1 MAVVA
6 VFGDRVRYSVAPR
19 GPYSLDRT
27 LARLSR
33 FPEKVDLYQAGIY
46 RRLLFLRGRPLF
58 LQVRQEGPS
67 SRPQLVTEITGNEAR
82 SREAKALAIRVL
94 DRVLGVA
101 TDVRPFYSRFRRDAL
116 LGPLIRRHAGL
127 RVTGRLTVW
136 ETLLQIVLSQQIHL
150 NLAHGMLADLAEH
163 LGRRARLDGRL
174 YYSFPSPGAVDAEP
188 VAALRRFR
196 LSRAKAETLKRLAAA
211 FESGE
216 LSDDKLLSLSDEEAI
231 ELLTSH
237 KGVGR
242 WTAEFTLL
250 RGLGRM
256 DIFPGGDLGV
266 VKYLAQGMLGYDGL
280 ALEKDMRRFAERW
293 RPYRGLALIY
303 AYAELAHRAAKV
315 QSKTSR
321 G

>member
-1 MAVVA
+1 MK
-6 VFGDRVRYSVAPR
+6 DRFRFSVSPQ

-27 LARLSR
+27 LARFSR
-33 FPEKVDLYQAGIY
+33 FPESVDRFEAGIY

-58 LQVRQEGPS
+58 LDVRQKGPP
-67 SRPQLVTEITGNEAR
+67 SRPRLVIEITGSEAR
-82 SREAKALAIRVL
+82 TREAKELGNRVL
-94 DRVLGVA
+94 DRVLGTS
-101 TDVRPFYSRFRRDAL
+101 TDVRPFYRRFRGDAL
-116 LGPLIRRHAGL
+116 LGPLIRRHPGL
-127 RVTGRLTVW
+127 RVAGRLTAW

-150 NLAHGMLADLAEH
+150 KLAHGMLADLAEH

-174 YYSFPSPGAVDAEP
+174 YYSFPSPGAIDAER
-188 VAALRRFR
+188 VSALRRFR
-196 LSRAKAETLKRLAAA
+196 LSQAKAETLKRLAAA
-211 FESGE
+211 FVNREISDE
-216 LSDDKLLSLSDEEAI
+216 KLCSLSDDEAI

-266 VKYLAQGMLGYDGL
+266 VKYLAQEMLGYDGL

-303 AYAELAHRAAKV
+303 AYAELAHRSETKSAGA
-315 QSKTSR
+315 Q
-321 G
+321 

>member
-1 MAVVA
+1 MR
-6 VFGDRVRYSVAPR
+6 DRVRYSVSPR
-19 GPYSLDRT
+19 GPYSLERT
-27 LARLSR
+27 LSRFSR
-33 FPEKVDLYQAGIY
+33 FPESVDRFEAGIY

-58 LQVRQEGPS
+58 LDVRQKGSPS
-67 SRPQLVTEITGNEAR
+67 RARLVIEITGAEAR
-82 SREAKALAIRVL
+82 TREAKALANRVL
-94 DRVLGVA
+94 DRVLGTS
-101 TDVRPFYSRFRRDAL
+101 TDVRPFYRGFRADAL
-116 LGPLIRRHAGL
+116 LGPLIRRHLGL
-127 RVTGRLTVW
+127 RVAGRLTAW

-150 NLAHGMLADLAEH
+150 KLAHGMLSDLAEN
-163 LGRRARLDGRL
+163 LGRKARLDGRL
-174 YYSFPSPGAVDAEP
+174 YYSFPSPGAVDAER
-188 VAALRRFR
+188 VSVLRRFR
-196 LSRAKAETLKRLAAA
+196 LSQAKAETLKRLAAA
-211 FESGE
+211 FASGA
-216 LSDDKLLSLSDEEAI
+216 LSDERLSSLSDEEAI

-303 AYAELAHRAAKV
+303 AYAELAHRSEARNPG
-315 QSKTSR
+315 T

>member
-1 MAVVA
+1 MN
-6 VFGDRVRYSVAPR
+6 DRVRFSLSPQ

-27 LARLSR
+27 LARFSR
-33 FPEKVDLYQAGIY
+33 FPESVDRFEEGIY

-58 LQVRQEGPS
+58 VDVRQKGPP
-67 SRPQLVTEITGNEAR
+67 SRARLVIEITGNQAR
-82 SREAKALAIRVL
+82 TREAKALARRVL
-94 DRVLGVA
+94 DRVLGTS
-101 TDVRPFYSRFRRDAL
+101 TDVRPFYRRFRGDTL
-116 LGPLIRRHAGL
+116 LGPIIRRHAGL
-127 RVTGRLTVW
+127 RVAGRLTAW

-150 NLAHGMLADLAEH
+150 KLAHGMLADLAEH
-163 LGRRARLDGRL
+163 LGRSARLDGRL
-174 YYSFPSPGAVDAEP
+174 YYSFPSPGAIEAERLS
-188 VAALRRFR
+188 ALRRFR
-196 LSRAKAETLKRLAAA
+196 LSQAKAETLKRLASA
-211 FESGE
+211 FVNRE
-216 LSDDKLLSLSDEEAI
+216 LSDEKLSSLPDEEAI
-231 ELLTSH
+231 DLLTSH

-303 AYAELAHRAAKV
+303 AYAELTHRSETRNAVAE
-315 QSKTSR
+315 
-321 G
+321 